1 MKDYTRIHFLL
12 DKYWRCKTSVEEE
25 RELRHFFAEG
35 NVIPPELRPYEAWF
49 RKPNAEELPPLGEA
63 FDRKLLEQVTSSRKS
78 CRCRIIRNL
87 LVVVMLL
94 GLLILCLSVIFA
106 QK

>member
-1 MKDYTRIHFLL
+1 MKDYSRIHFLL

-35 NVIPPELRPYEAWF
+35 NTIPPELRPFEAWF
-49 RKPNAEELPPLGEA
+49 RKPNAEELPPLGEE
-63 FDRKLLEQVTSSRKS
+63 FDRRLLELVASSRKS
-78 CRCRIIRNL
+78 RRYRIIRNL
-87 LVVVMLL
+87 LWVVVSF

-106 QK
+106 EK